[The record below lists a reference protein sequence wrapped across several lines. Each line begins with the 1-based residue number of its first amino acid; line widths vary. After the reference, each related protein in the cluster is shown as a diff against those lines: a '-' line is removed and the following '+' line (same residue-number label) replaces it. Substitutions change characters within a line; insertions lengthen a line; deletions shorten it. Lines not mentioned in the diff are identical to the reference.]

1 MKLSKK
7 KKQGGTGRPP
17 KWASGKTKPI
27 RVPVV
32 FLKKVLAFIDELDRR
47 EQQRK
52 AWEASMPFF
61 KSERPDPPWGK

>member
-17 KWASGKTKPI
+17 KWASGKTTPI

-32 FLKKVLAFIDELDRR
+32 FLKKVLAFINEL
-47 EQQRK
+47 
-52 AWEASMPFF
+52 EASIPFLN
-61 KSERPDPPWGK
+61 SERPDPPRGK